1 MAEVRIKTMSTKTDE
16 EVMFDRTQELIER
29 LNLVRP
35 VIEEIS
41 YDEATN
47 ESVFVFSPL
56 VQGYGTTVG
65 NALRRV
71 LISSVSGCAV
81 TYLKFEGAKAPL
93 HEYSNIPGIKE
104 DGIELMMN
112 LKGLRV
118 SILDDS
124 PVEVMH
130 LEAKGVGEVTGAD
143 IKTNPNIRILESDY
157 HIAYLTDD
165 KSRLRM
171 EIGLGRGTGY
181 LPSERHV
188 PEELNLEWGEVSEP
202 PIGVILIDS
211 KFSPVVKANYRVENT
226 RVGQETELDK
236 LFLEVKTNGAVT
248 PKEALREAAN
258 ILVSYFNLFSE
269 FPVSGDDY
277 RFEAE
282 IQTAVDDILGKSV
295 DELELPVRPANCLR
309 KIGVRT
315 IGELIEI
322 PESDLLKIRNFGE
335 KSLEEIKEK
344 LEPFELTLS
353 SGKRGK

>member
-1 MAEVRIKTMSTKTDE
+1 MAEIRIKAVSSKTEE
-16 EVMFDRTQELIER
+16 EVVFDRTQELIER
-29 LNLVRP
+29 LNIVRP
-35 VIEEIS
+35 AIEEIS
-41 YDEATN
+41 YDEDAN
-47 ESVFVFSPL
+47 ESVFVFTPL

-71 LISSVSGCAV
+71 LISSISGSAV
-81 TYLKFEGAKAPL
+81 TYLKYEGARAPL
-93 HEYSNIPGIKE
+93 HEYSTIPGIKE

-112 LKGLRV
+112 LKGLKV
-118 SILDDS
+118 AILDET
-124 PVEVMH
+124 PVEVLH
-130 LEAKGVGEVTGAD
+130 LDAKGIGEITASD
-143 IKTNPNIRILESDY
+143 IKPNPNVEILEPDY

-165 KSRLRM
+165 KSKLRV
-171 EIGLGRGTGY
+171 EIGLGRGIGY
-181 LPSERHV
+181 RQAEKHV
-188 PEELNLEWGEVSEP
+188 PMDLNPEWGEAGEP
-202 PIGVILIDS
+202 PIGVILMDS
-211 KFSPVVKANYRVENT
+211 KFSPVLKANYRVDNT

-248 PKEALREAAN
+248 PKEALREAAH

-269 FPVSGDDY
+269 FPVSGEDY

-282 IQTAVDDILGKSV
+282 VQTAVDDILIKSV

-322 PESDLLKIRNFGE
+322 PESELLKIRNFGE

-353 SGKRGK
+353 SGKRSK